1 MKGLGKKSKKENNPE
16 SAFALGKTPAK
27 GHATLIFCKIAACPL
42 VVVGVLGCKAGWKQ
56 YRLRIIAAEEHLQL
70 MKGLFGGWYQKAE
83 ISLGTCFALH
93 ACALLC

>member
-42 VVVGVLGCKAGWKQ
+42 VVVGVLGCKAG
-56 YRLRIIAAEEHLQL
+56 
-70 MKGLFGGWYQKAE
+70 
-83 ISLGTCFALH
+83 
-93 ACALLC
+93 